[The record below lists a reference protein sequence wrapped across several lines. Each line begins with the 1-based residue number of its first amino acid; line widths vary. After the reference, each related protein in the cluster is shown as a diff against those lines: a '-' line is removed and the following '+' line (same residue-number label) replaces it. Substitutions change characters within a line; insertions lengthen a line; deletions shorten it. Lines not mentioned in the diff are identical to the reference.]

1 MFFSCTSTRPT
12 ICFIVTSVV
21 DLELAE
27 LIQSNVL
34 NFGDKINKIEL
45 PHGTMDKDLY
55 PSNSNTEVTLIYLDT
70 K

>member
-1 MFFSCTSTRPT
+1 M
-12 ICFIVTSVV
+12 TSVV

-27 LIQSNVL
+27 LIQCNVL
-34 NFGDKINKIEL
+34 NFGGKINKIES
-45 PHGTMDKDLY
+45 PHGTMGKDLD